1 MRTNRFDPF
10 PPYGD
15 GVTTGGGVPL
25 YGDAV
30 TMGGGPPLYGDA
42 VTIMGGLVRD
52 SLPEMGELTAAPNA
66 ATATTASMSAPNDLR
81 TEHRPFLLSKGRT
94 RRLIRFLSG
103 AVMSAQIALAPRVT
117 AQAMARLVLECPDAR
132 VSISAQVNRRPE

>member
-30 TMGGGPPLYGDA
+30 TIGGGAPLYGDA
-42 VTIMGGLVRD
+42 VTIVGGLMRD
-52 SLPEMGELTAAPNA
+52 SLPELGEPPAAPNA
-66 ATATTASMSAPNDLR
+66 AVATIASMSAPNDLR
-81 TEHRPFLLSKGRT
+81 TEHRPFSLQRT
-94 RRLIRFLSG
+94 RAMSNSVPLRRRYVRSTRVRAARYRASDGSLGCWDGCNASRVDLG
-103 AVMSAQIALAPRVT
+103 AG
-117 AQAMARLVLECPDAR
+117 
-132 VSISAQVNRRPE
+132 